1 MQRSDG
7 QEEIQ
12 DLCKRGSLSLG
23 LFLGGSAMANY
34 EFRMRGMQCT
44 ETAAALLVECNFGWA
59 QGFEPQLFSGELP
72 LTELSLSC

>member
-7 QEEIQ
+7 QEDIQ

-59 QGFEPQLFSGELP
+59 DPQLFSVSYL
-72 LTELSLSC
+72 